1 MEPPVSLGI
10 EVRDLRLQYGDVA
23 ALDGLSFSLSGGKI
37 YGLLGRNG
45 SGKTSLLSILA
56 AFRRK
61 TSGTVHIG
69 GQEPFENERVTAEVC
84 LIRESGGDV
93 YDNTRLGQLL
103 RMAADLRPAF
113 DHQYALKL
121 ADRFQLPMRKNV
133 QSLSR
138 GQRSALGAVMG
149 LAANA
154 RLTMFDESYL
164 GMDAPSRYAFYDELI
179 ANYTENPRTFIISTH
194 LIEEVARLFEEVLI
208 IHKGRLVLHDD
219 VEAVRSRGVSVIGP
233 AEVVDT
239 FTAGL
244 TVLNGQSLGRTK
256 AVTVYGT
263 LDDDQRRAAA
273 LAGLELGPVSL
284 QDLFVHLTGQP
295 EAEAAR

>member
-1 MEPPVSLGI
+1 MSLGI

-93 YDNTRLGQLL
+93 YDNTRLEQLL